1 MLEPNHICK
10 NINCTKGED
19 GGRKHFYACDY
30 CNKTYSWRSMACC
43 IECYDEYMMQ
53 VAQARSQNKP
63 VDLYPER
70 TDKTHKEVIDS
81 IENTTIEEAKNKT
94 MEELSDYKE
103 DIKTIG
109 LNKTI
114 DKINKGITTKNKKK

>member
-1 MLEPNHICK
+1 MLKPNHICK

-19 GGRKHFYACDY
+19 GSRKHFYACDY
-30 CNKTYSWRSMACC
+30 CNKTHSWRSMACC
-43 IECYDEYMMQ
+43 IECYDEYILQ
-53 VAQARSQNKP
+53 VKQARSQSKT

-70 TDKTHKEVIDS
+70 TDKTHSDVVNFIK
-81 IENTTIEEAKNKT
+81 NTTIEEAKNKT